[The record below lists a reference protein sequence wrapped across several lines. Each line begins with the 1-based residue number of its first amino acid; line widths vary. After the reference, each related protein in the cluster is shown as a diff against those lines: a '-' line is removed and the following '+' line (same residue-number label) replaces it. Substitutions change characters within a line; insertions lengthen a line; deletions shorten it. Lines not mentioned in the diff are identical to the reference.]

1 MVKPPTAANW
11 MLVVPAL
18 PLALTALL
26 ILFDLPLALVASALV
41 FSMAVGCATLLID
54 GVLIIKGTVSL
65 GQWRVLAS
73 IILAAVDV
81 ALPPAILALVGHVL
95 RGLLK
100 ML

>member
-18 PLALTALL
+18 PLALIAFL
-26 ILFDLPLALVASALV
+26 ILFDLPLALIAAALA
-41 FSMAVGCATLLID
+41 FSVAVGCAMLLID
-54 GVLIIKGTVSL
+54 GVLIIRGSVSL

-81 ALPPAILALVGHVL
+81 VLPPVFVAAVGHVI
-95 RGLLK
+95 RGILK

>member
-1 MVKPPTAANW
+1 

-18 PLALTALL
+18 PLALTALA
-26 ILFDLPLALVASALV
+26 ILFDLPLALIAAALV
-41 FSMAVGCATLLID
+41 LSVAVGCAVLLVD
-54 GVLIIKGTVSL
+54 GVLIIKGSVSL

-81 ALPPAILALVGHVL
+81 FFPPVFVALVGVVI